1 MGAGRARAGGR
12 IARCSGRGIDSR
24 PRPDTTASAGML
36 GVLVD
41 GGEPLAV
48 GDSLGIGGLAT
59 TPVVELT
66 GVLHYKAVRTDVMTV
81 DAYLGD
87 RITITTAEGD
97 KPLVATGA
105 VDKARL
111 QALDGHR
118 VTLSATWSDGTAPDP
133 NVAAPMNGDQPM
145 RQGVGF
151 QVLKAV
157 DEGPG

>member
-1 MGAGRARAGGR
+1 M
-12 IARCSGRGIDSR
+12 
-24 PRPDTTASAGML
+24 PRSLALALLLLACDAHRRDDAASAGMI
-36 GVLVD
+36 GVLSD
-41 GGEPLAV
+41 GGEPLAT
-48 GDSLGIGGLAT
+48 GDAMGIGGLQQS
-59 TPVVELT
+59 VELT

-87 RITITTAEGD
+87 RITLTTPDGEQ
-97 KPLVATGA
+97 PLVATDA

-118 VTLSATWSDGTAPDP
+118 VTLTATWSDGKAPDP

-151 QVLKAV
+151 RVMRAV
-157 DEGPG
+157 DQGPG